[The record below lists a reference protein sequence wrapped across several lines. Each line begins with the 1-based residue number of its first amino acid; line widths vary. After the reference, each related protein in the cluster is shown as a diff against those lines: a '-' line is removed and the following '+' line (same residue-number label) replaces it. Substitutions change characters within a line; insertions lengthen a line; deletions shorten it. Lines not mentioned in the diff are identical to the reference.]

1 MTSYNLA
8 VSHLRSRC
16 PVSLA
21 PPARGLPRCRRS
33 LRRRDRLYSQ
43 GASLAATYMIRF
55 SQLHP
60 SAPLPFKCAIFF
72 SGGRPLD
79 PHALGKGDLILIDPE
94 QQVAPLLSLPTANI
108 WGRNDPLWPGSSE
121 TLWKLCDPANRTSF
135 IHDEGHDIPGA
146 RAKDAVLGSVR
157 AIRKVVDQAV
167 IVH

>member
-1 MTSYNLA
+1 MATAISQLEAYLA
-8 VSHLRSRC
+8 AEGPFDGVIS
-16 PVSLA
+16 
-21 PPARGLPRCRRS
+21 
-33 LRRRDRLYSQ
+33 YSQ

-79 PHALGKGDLILIDPE
+79 PRSLGKGNLVLIDPE
-94 QQVAPLLSLPTANI
+94 QQVTPLLSLPTASI

-121 TLWKLCDPANRTSF
+121 TLWKLCDPANRASF
-135 IHDEGHDIPGA
+135 VHDEGHDIPGA

-157 AIRKVVDQAV
+157 VIRKVIDQAV
-167 IVH
+167 MAH